1 MSEALVVF
9 DNVTKRFG
17 ASVAV
22 ERMNLE
28 IHKGEFLAIMGSS
41 GCGKTTTLRM
51 LAGLETP
58 DEGEVRFAGRR
69 MNEVSPWERDT
80 PMVWQTLAL
89 FPFLGVRRN
98 VEFGLRMRGMDAPAR
113 RAKALE
119 WLERLDIAEFAE
131 RDVATLSGG
140 QRQRVALARALVTEP
155 EILLL
160 DEPMSALDANLVVR
174 MQGVLARLQRELGI
188 TFVYVTHSQSEAFAM
203 ADRVVI
209 MSRGVVEQVGSP
221 QIVYR
226 HPANRFVAEFVGANN
241 LLSGTVAEV
250 GKEHLTVETSLG
262 VFVVPANPE
271 RRVARGERCTFVV
284 SADRAVLAGD
294 PSGGAERAGPHLDQ
308 RGVRGQ
314 RRHPAPRGRQRRG
327 IPRPEAAARAR
338 QPRSGRGGKD
348 VGAVGGR
355 RCLCAAGRVSGARA
369 GGHRRPHGPHE
380 AIEGVRNHCGS
391 KSFKRARCPRCPRT
405 RDRGGHR

>member
-22 ERMNLE
+22 EHMNLE

-89 FPFLGVRRN
+89 FPFLSVRRN
-98 VEFGLRMRGMDAPAR
+98 VEFGLRMRGMDAPSR

-174 MQGVLARLQRELGI
+174 MQSVLARLQRELGI

-209 MSRGVVEQVGSP
+209 MSRGVVEQVASP
-221 QIVYR
+221 QTVYR

-241 LLSGTVAEV
+241 LLSGAVA
-250 GKEHLTVETSLG
+250 KVEAERLAIETPLG
-262 VFVVPANPE
+262 VFAVPANPE

-284 SADRAVLAGD
+284 SADRAVLAGE
-294 PSGGAERAGPHLDQ
+294 PSGVQNELALTLISEEFVGSVVTLHLEAGNGEAFRVQKQQRELDSL
-308 RGVRGQ
+308 
-314 RRHPAPRGRQRRG
+314 AL
-327 IPRPEAAARAR
+327 
-338 QPRSGRGGKD
+338 D
-348 VGAVGGR
+348 VGAR
-355 RCLCAAGRVSGARA
+355 MWARWEAADAYVLPA
-369 GGHRRPHGPHE
+369 E
-380 AIEGVRNHCGS
+380 
-391 KSFKRARCPRCPRT
+391 
-405 RDRGGHR
+405 